1 MLKERYWING
11 LNKLKSGVDVIGLCV
26 AFAEEGYWIIGLNKL
41 RSGVDVTGLCVAFA
55 EGRVL
60 DNWTE

>member
-1 MLKERYWING
+1 M
-11 LNKLKSGVDVIGLCV
+11 
-26 AFAEEGYWIIGLNKL
+26 IGLNKL
-41 RSGVDVTGLCVAFA
+41 RSDVDVTGLYIAFA